1 MKKKKAAVRKPAKLK
16 TDLFLELEGNV
27 FVVEK
32 DLKGKVV
39 SREAIDGKTVLQCLL
54 TQLSKAIDN
63 YDPKL

>member
-1 MKKKKAAVRKPAKLK
+1 MKKKKTTTKPAKLK